1 MKTIR
6 RTWMARGIALTTLT
20 SLGGLIAAFAS
31 CATTENASESALRP
45 DATILEEA
53 STPPKEEV
61 DSGDEE
67 NPLVDAGDCDAA
79 DPTCNT
85 HVVTCDEVEWC
96 GVDSKVNPLY
106 ILKAV
111 WGSSKND
118 VWAVGSG
125 GAVTHYD
132 GSQWSLVPTG
142 VKNTFLTV
150 WGSGPNDVYT
160 LSDSETVLHTTGYS
174 TSGTTW
180 TSMPTPAAGAYKC
193 PAYAIYGTSAS
204 DVRIG
209 ARSHNLPNMGS
220 YSGDM
225 FLRKDLDDGG
235 VGWQSVAGAAFYV
248 RGFWASSPS
257 DYWMIADNSTGA
269 TQYERAKIMH
279 GVPNPNPPDASV
291 DAGFVDPL
299 VWTPIDSQANVVL
312 DAIWGSSASDV
323 WVVGG
328 AGTVRHKT
336 PSDGRWVP
344 IAVPTTLN
352 LHGVWGSGPN
362 DIWFIGDAGTIL
374 HYDGTSFRS
383 VSAQFPIG
391 RKPNL
396 YGIWGSSAN
405 DVWIVGDAITLHYTG
420 PKVGAQGGGR

>member
-6 RTWMARGIALTTLT
+6 RTWIARGIALTTLA

-31 CATTENASESALRP
+31 CAANEDGADNAANP

-53 STPPKEEV
+53 SVPPPAEA
-61 DSGDEE
+61 DAGDEQL
-67 NPLVDAGDCDAA
+67 PTVDAGDCDAS

-85 HVVTCDEVEWC
+85 HVASCDEVAWC

-106 ILKAV
+106 VLKAI

-132 GSQWSLVPTG
+132 GSDWSLVPTG
-142 VKNTFLTV
+142 VKNTFVTV

-160 LSDSETVLHTTGYS
+160 LSDSEMVLHANGYS
-174 TSGTTW
+174 AAGTTW
-180 TSMPTPAAGAYKC
+180 TSIPTPASGAYKC
-193 PAYAIYGTSAS
+193 PAYTIYGTSAS

-209 ARSHNLPNMGS
+209 ARSHNLLNMGN

-225 FLRKDLDDGG
+225 FLRRELEDGG
-235 VGWQSVAGAAFYV
+235 VAWQSVAGAAFYV

-257 DYWMIADNSTGA
+257 DYWMIADNSISA
-269 TQYERAKIMH
+269 TYERAKIMH
-279 GVPNPNPPDASV
+279 GVPNPDPADAAV
-291 DAGFVDPL
+291 DAAYIDPM
-299 VWTPIDSQANVVL
+299 VWTAIDSQANVVL

-336 PSDGRWVP
+336 PSDGRWMPVE
-344 IAVPTTLN
+344 VPTTSN

-374 HYDGTSFRS
+374 HYDGTSFQK
-383 VSAQFPIG
+383 VDAQFQIG

-396 YGIWGSSAN
+396 YGIWGSGPN

-420 PKVGAQGGGR
+420 PKAGTQGGGQ